1 MKPTLETWAA
11 ALVDAM
17 TLEGGG
23 DRGVKAASAKHRVS
37 ERSLYRKKKELEANP
52 SLAAL
57 VRIKLESVSPPDKN
71 FSAILEKPV
80 QPSVLEVLSMSR
92 QALYTTA
99 QTLEA
104 INAKALTA
112 LSVGD
117 RVEQELLEAIRSG
130 SGDAGIWLDL
140 LERLTFILN
149 RDISP
154 DFIGAIARLAD
165 STTELYQT
173 LAGLDMAAENSR
185 QYLEI
190 LRKVYVKT
198 EAVPPGGD
206 LEPMPKPN

>member
-23 DRGVKAASAKHRVS
+23 RKGARAAAHKHGVS
-37 ERSLYRKKKELEANP
+37 EGTVWRWKKRMREDEELRALVSVKLKTIANESEPP
-52 SLAAL
+52 SL
-57 VRIKLESVSPPDKN
+57 
-71 FSAILEKPV
+71 ILQKPV
-80 QPSVLEVLSMSR
+80 QPSVLEVLAQSR

-130 SGDAGIWLDL
+130 SGDAGAWLDL

-154 DFIGAIARLAD
+154 EFIGAIARLAD